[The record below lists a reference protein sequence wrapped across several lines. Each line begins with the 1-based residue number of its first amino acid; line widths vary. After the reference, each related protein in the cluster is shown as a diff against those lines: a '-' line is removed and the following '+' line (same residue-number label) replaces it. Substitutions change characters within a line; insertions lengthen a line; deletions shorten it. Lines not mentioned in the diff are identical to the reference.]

1 MRSSRSRP
9 RAPARVAVVA
19 AGLLAAGCGSGG
31 AIRVSTTAPPPS
43 SAASVSTNPTST
55 TRARV
60 HHVTTTT
67 TTSTSTT
74 GVGVTQPTGTT
85 PVPAA
90 SCAVPPLARPAA
102 GLVVGR
108 VTAVGDSVMIDLEP
122 ALEADVKGISFDAI
136 VGQQWSEGIGDVQQ
150 LRAGGQLGSVVVI
163 ELGTNGGISS
173 ELFTEMM
180 AQLQGVS
187 RVVFVTNYVPDS
199 YETSNN
205 DIIISG
211 AGEYKNVAVANW
223 YALAVANP
231 GWLCPDGYHLSCGG
245 PGAGE
250 LAALIAKCV

>member
-1 MRSSRSRP
+1 M
-9 RAPARVAVVA
+9 RVALVA

-31 AIRVSTTAPPPS
+31 AIRVSTTAPPS
-43 SAASVSTNPTST
+43 SATSVSTHPTST

-60 HHVTTTT
+60 RHLHPTTTT
-67 TTSTSTT
+67 PTSTT

-85 PVPAA
+85 PLPAP
-90 SCAVPPLARPAA
+90 SCAVPPLEPPAA

-108 VTAVGDSVMIDLEP
+108 VTAIGDSVMIDLEP
-122 ALEADVKGISFDAI
+122 ALEGDVKGIAFDAV
-136 VGQQWSEGIGDVQQ
+136 VGQQWSDGIGDVQQ

-163 ELGTNGGISS
+163 ELGTNGPITGG
-173 ELFTEMM
+173 LFDEMM

-199 YETSNN
+199 YEASNN

-211 AGEYKNVAVANW
+211 AAQYKNVAVANW
-223 YALAVANP
+223 YALAAANP